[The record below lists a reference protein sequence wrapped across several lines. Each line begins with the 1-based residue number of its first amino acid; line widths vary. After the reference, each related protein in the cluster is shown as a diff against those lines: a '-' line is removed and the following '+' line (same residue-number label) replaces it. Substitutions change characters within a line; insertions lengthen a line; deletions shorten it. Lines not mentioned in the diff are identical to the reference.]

1 MSPLM
6 TLTLTTSMSLEIMK
20 HFNFINNFFLYFRLL
35 VSVKGQCHFYMLMKF
50 EVFYRN
56 EIYCIIYVHT
66 ERQLLKARWI
76 LIIYIWNIYRTFF
89 FNDDILFCNVLFVM
103 CYFLSQLEGKIG
115 ASFCSEIIMP
125 ALSEN
130 SVSWKIN

>member
-1 MSPLM
+1 MNIDHIY
-6 TLTLTTSMSLEIMK
+6 LE
-20 HFNFINNFFLYFRLL
+20 
-35 VSVKGQCHFYMLMKF
+35 
-50 EVFYRN
+50 
-56 EIYCIIYVHT
+56 
-66 ERQLLKARWI
+66 
-76 LIIYIWNIYRTFF
+76 YIQNFF

>member
-76 LIIYIWNIYRTFF
+76 LIIYIWNIYRIFF
-89 FNDDILFCNVLFVM
+89 LMMIYCFVM